1 MEDIYE
7 DSKEYKSN
15 KKRKIL
21 IAYDD
26 MIANTFSNKN
36 LNPVVT
42 ESFIR

>member
-7 DSKEYKSN
+7 NSEEYKSN

-21 IAYDD
+21 IVYDD
-26 MIANTFSNKN
+26 MIADTFSNKN

>member
-7 DSKEYKSN
+7 NSEEYKSN

-21 IAYDD
+21 IVYDD
-26 MIANTFSNKN
+26 MIPDTFSNKN